1 MRIQEAKDFSPA
13 ALRKHIPAQNLNRM
27 VQGTPTSKS
36 LQLVTDIII
45 DYNKLDLFLFPPPPI
60 EDADLTLKDIDFK
73 HEIKYIYNELVD
85 MPEKAAND
93 DILAHTLEKHL
104 GQELAYLKSLYEK
117 YALMARKIYNV
128 ELREKGEDV
137 IEKTLTKKQK
147 RKRREEMLK
156 NMERLGESY
165 EERLALSLKVFLL
178 GHKEPFL
185 GEEDGDSSDDDDERK
200 KRKRKGRKRRS
211 AKRRK
216 ENLVNHPYPRLG
228 KVKAGAEVA
237 PSLQNQKDE
246 ENTAPSHH
254 ENEAKVKEIKGLRVK
269 NYSSS
274 TKKLGV
280 VTLIWRNK
288 SYCRLEVEMML
299 LRS

>member
-1 MRIQEAKDFSPA
+1 
-13 ALRKHIPAQNLNRM
+13 M

-60 EDADLTLKDIDFK
+60 EDADLRLKDIDFK

-93 DILAHTLEKHL
+93 DILAHTLEKHI

-117 YALMARKIYNV
+117 YALEWPEKFHNV

-137 IEKTLTKKQK
+137 IAKPLTKKQK

-200 KRKRKGRKRRS
+200 KKKKKKKKRKKKKGKPGKSSLSPSRKGRSRRRGRSKSPKSKRR
-211 AKRRK
+211 RK
-216 ENLVNHPYPRLG
+216 VF
-228 KVKAGAEVA
+228 
-237 PSLQNQKDE
+237 
-246 ENTAPSHH
+246 
-254 ENEAKVKEIKGLRVK
+254 I
-269 NYSSS
+269 
-274 TKKLGV
+274 
-280 VTLIWRNK
+280 I
-288 SYCRLEVEMML
+288 
-299 LRS
+299 

>member
-1 MRIQEAKDFSPA
+1 
-13 ALRKHIPAQNLNRM
+13 
-27 VQGTPTSKS
+27 
-36 LQLVTDIII
+36 
-45 DYNKLDLFLFPPPPI
+45 
-60 EDADLTLKDIDFK
+60 
-73 HEIKYIYNELVD
+73 

-117 YALMARKIYNV
+117 YALEWPEKFHNV

-137 IEKTLTKKQK
+137 IAKPLTKKQK

-200 KRKRKGRKRRS
+200 KKKKKKKKKRKKKKGKPGKSSLSPSRKGRSRRRGRSKSPKSKRRRKYRS
-211 AKRRK
+211 FSPRKRSKSKRNK
-216 ENLVNHPYPRLG
+216 KFKGEKLLIEHE
-228 KVKAGAEVA
+228 KAG
-237 PSLQNQKDE
+237 S
-246 ENTAPSHH
+246 
-254 ENEAKVKEIKGLRVK
+254 G
-269 NYSSS
+269 
-274 TKKLGV
+274 
-280 VTLIWRNK
+280 
-288 SYCRLEVEMML
+288 RLY
-299 LRS
+299 